1 MTPKD
6 LRILCTA
13 LGFTAVVAREGP
25 GKDEAS
31 KAMALGRLIES
42 FCLTALEEASA
53 GTVPD
58 LADLDVDPAAIDD
71 AIDRYK
77 ADFRDKEAARLPPD
91 RATLLQ
97 FYDRLLQRK
106 TRWEQRHFYATA
118 PEDMIA
124 NLVAKLVEE
133 EIDHEEGRP

>member
-1 MTPKD
+1 MTPRD

-13 LGFTAVVAREGP
+13 LGFTAVVAREGR
-25 GKDEAS
+25 GKDVGS
-31 KAMALGRLIES
+31 KAAALGRLIES
-42 FCLTALEEASA
+42 FCVTTLDDAPA
-53 GTVPD
+53 GTVPGLGEAEGD
-58 LADLDVDPAAIDD
+58 AAAIDD

-77 ADFRDKEAARLPPD
+77 ADLRDKEAARLPPD
-91 RATLLQ
+91 RAGLLQ
-97 FYDRLLQRK
+97 LYDRLLQRR

-124 NLVAKLVEE
+124 AQVAKLVEE